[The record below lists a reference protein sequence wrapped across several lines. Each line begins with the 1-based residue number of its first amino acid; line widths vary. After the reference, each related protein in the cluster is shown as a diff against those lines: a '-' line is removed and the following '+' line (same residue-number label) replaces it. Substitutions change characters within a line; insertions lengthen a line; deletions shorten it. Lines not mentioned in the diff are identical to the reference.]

1 MAHILV
7 ADKIAEV
14 GLERLRST
22 KGVTFNIRHGLSPDE
37 LAEAIGEYDGML
49 IRSNVQVTPKIL
61 ENPGRL
67 MAIAHAGA
75 RVDHIDLE
83 AATEHGVLVLNTP
96 NADTVST
103 AEHTFAMMLAL
114 YRRIPDAH
122 RHVLEGRWDR
132 DQYRGRQLADQTLGI
147 IGLGRTG
154 RVVATRALA
163 FAMKVIAY
171 DPFIAG
177 DSALDGAVRMVKDL
191 DELLRT
197 ADCVT
202 LHAAVTDET
211 RHMIGADKLAKMKS
225 GARLIN
231 CDRGAIV
238 DENALANA
246 LINGELG
253 GAAVDVY
260 ENEPPTG
267 SPLLKAKNIVLA
279 PHLAASTSEAEERAS
294 IDAVDTLLAY
304 LLLGEVRSAVNAS
317 GMPSSLSPRARAIV
331 DLCTRMGT
339 ILSARV
345 GEGVERIRVTVQGET
360 LQDMASMLSWPTM
373 VAVLSPHLDE
383 RINLVNA
390 KEHAKTRGIVVE
402 HAIQPTKTGYPET
415 VRVTADS
422 RGTRHEIEGTVL
434 ADGRPRVLAIDD
446 YHMDLVPDGPLVLIT
461 NKDKPGVVGL
471 IGTKFGEA
479 GINIADMALSR
490 REGTALTV
498 LKLDHPM
505 PEELRDSLRSETDLI
520 LAIQPVSLPPL
531 EDRP

>member
-37 LAEAIGEYDGML
+37 LAGAIGEYDGML
-49 IRSNVQVTPKIL
+49 IRSNVQVTPKVL

-122 RHVLEGRWDR
+122 RHVLEGHWDR

-154 RVVATRALA
+154 RVVASRALA

-177 DSALDGAVRMVKDL
+177 DCALDGAVRMVKDL

-211 RHMIGADKLAKMKS
+211 RRTIGADELAKMKP

-238 DENALANA
+238 DESALANA

-260 ENEPPTG
+260 ENEPPNG
-267 SPLLKAKNIVLA
+267 SPLLEAKNIVLS
-279 PHLAASTSEAEERAS
+279 PHLAASTTEAEERAS

-331 DLCTRMGT
+331 DLCT
-339 ILSARV
+339 
-345 GEGVERIRVTVQGET
+345 
-360 LQDMASMLSWPTM
+360 
-373 VAVLSPHLDE
+373 
-383 RINLVNA
+383 
-390 KEHAKTRGIVVE
+390 
-402 HAIQPTKTGYPET
+402 
-415 VRVTADS
+415 
-422 RGTRHEIEGTVL
+422 
-434 ADGRPRVLAIDD
+434 
-446 YHMDLVPDGPLVLIT
+446 
-461 NKDKPGVVGL
+461 
-471 IGTKFGEA
+471 
-479 GINIADMALSR
+479 
-490 REGTALTV
+490 
-498 LKLDHPM
+498 
-505 PEELRDSLRSETDLI
+505 
-520 LAIQPVSLPPL
+520 
-531 EDRP
+531 